1 MDDVVEKVTAN
12 GGTVTS
18 EKHAVPGVGWQ
29 AYFKDTEGNA
39 FGVHQEDPEAK

>member
-1 MDDVVEKVTAN
+1 MDDTVEKVKAN

-29 AYFKDTEGNA
+29 AYFKDTEGNV
-39 FGVHQEDPEAK
+39 FGVHHEDPSAQ